1 MKRLREI
8 KSLIGRNLTNA
19 QGAGVNRKIVVFES
33 DDWGSIRMPNS
44 GVYKRYKELGF
55 DIGSCPYSRNDTLAN
70 SDDLH
75 ALFEILRAFKD
86 KNGNHPK
93 FTFNT
98 VMANP
103 LFEKIR
109 ASEYTEYF
117 YEPFPETLGRYYP
130 NEKVFDLWKQGIEEK
145 LIQPQFHG
153 REHVNVLSWLSLLR
167 VGNEPLLKAFELG
180 FWGIPKSFY
189 GSDRINIQAAFG
201 GVSLQDLEFSA
212 NNLREGLQLFEE
224 LFGFK
229 SKTFIPNNYI
239 FPEELQS
246 VLLNAGVVGVQGMK
260 KQKTPQQNGGIVTRN
275 IYTGKRNEWQQIYT
289 IRNAIFEPSQMPEN
303 FNNVCRCLNEIKNSF
318 FWNKLAIISS
328 HRLNFI
334 GSIDE
339 GNRTRNLVML
349 EELLRQILRRWPEV
363 VFLSSDE
370 LVETLREN

>member
-1 MKRLREI
+1 MKRLHGI

-33 DDWGSIRMPNS
+33 DDWGSIRMPHS
-44 GVYKRYKELGF
+44 DIYQRYKELGF
-55 DIGSCPYSRNDTLAN
+55 DLDSCPYSQYDTLA
-70 SDDLH
+70 SAEDLD
-75 ALFEILRAFKD
+75 ALFETLNGYKD
-86 KNGNHPK
+86 IHGNHPK

-229 SKTFIPNNYI
+229 SKTFIPNNYT

-246 VLLNAGVVGVQGMK
+246 VLLNAGVVGIQGMK
-260 KQKTPQQNGGIVTRN
+260 KQKIPQQNGGIVTRN
-275 IYTGKRNEWQQIYT
+275 IYTGKRNQWQQIYT
-289 IRNAIFEPSQMPEN
+289 VRNAIFEPSQMPEN
-303 FNNVCRCLNEIKNSF
+303 FNNIEHCLNEINNSF
-318 FWNKLAIISS
+318 FWKKPAIITS
-328 HRLNFI
+328 HRLNYI
-334 GSIDE
+334 GTLNKE
-339 GNRTRNLVML
+339 NRTRNLKML
-349 EELLRQILRRWPEV
+349 GILFDNILKRWPDVE
-363 VFLSSDE
+363 FLSSDE
-370 LVETLREN
+370 LIEIIN